1 MFTTGYLTQ
10 AGMTEDGAYKL
21 IIPNAEVREVY
32 KLQIQDWFKRTVFAN
47 TEQLELFWQAL
58 AKGDAKAVER
68 YLNKT
73 LSNTISLFD
82 IKGPAKDRENSY
94 HLFLAGLLIGNAEW
108 LVRSNR
114 EAGDGFA
121 DIIVETDDPDAGLV
135 IELKSVSG
143 ITELDGA
150 CARALQQIQE
160 RHYDEYLRDEGRE
173 DIWAYGIAFYKKRC
187 RVMAERI

>member
-1 MFTTGYLTQ
+1 
-10 AGMTEDGAYKL
+10 
-21 IIPNAEVREVY
+21 
-32 KLQIQDWFKRTVFAN
+32 
-47 TEQLELFWQAL
+47 
-58 AKGDAKAVER
+58 
-68 YLNKT
+68 

-82 IKGPAKDRENSY
+82 IKWQAKDRENSY

-108 LVRSNR
+108 LVRFNR

-143 ITELDGA
+143 ITELDSA
-150 CARALQQIQE
+150 CARALQQIHE

-173 DIWAYGIAFYKKRC
+173 DIWVYGIAFYKKRC
-187 RVMAERI
+187 RVMAERVEG

>member
-1 MFTTGYLTQ
+1 M
-10 AGMTEDGAYKL
+10 
-21 IIPNAEVREVY
+21 
-32 KLQIQDWFKRTVFAN
+32 
-47 TEQLELFWQAL
+47 
-58 AKGDAKAVER
+58 
-68 YLNKT
+68 
-73 LSNTISLFD
+73 SNTISLFD
-82 IKGPAKDRENSY
+82 IKGQTKDKENSY

-121 DIIVETDDPDAGLV
+121 DIADIIVETDDPDAGLV

-143 ITELDGA
+143 ITELDSA
-150 CARALQQIQE
+150 CARALQQIHE
-160 RHYDEYLRDEGRE
+160 RHYYEYLRDEGRE